1 MKLEFIK
8 EGHYREDDKSY
19 WSIWAFKRE
28 HGISPNDNQTNYKD
42 AININCNDKKW
53 LPFNQSNRFTEG
65 WHFEESFLVIY
76 FGLC

>member
-28 HGISPNDNQTNYKD
+28 HGISPNDNQTN
-42 AININCNDKKW
+42 AEN
-53 LPFNQSNRFTEG
+53 
-65 WHFEESFLVIY
+65 
-76 FGLC
+76 

>member
-8 EGHYREDDKSY
+8 EGHYCEDDKSY
-19 WSIWAFKRE
+19 WSIWAFKNE
-28 HGISPNDNQTNYKD
+28 QGISPNDNQTNYND

-76 FGLC
+76 FGL